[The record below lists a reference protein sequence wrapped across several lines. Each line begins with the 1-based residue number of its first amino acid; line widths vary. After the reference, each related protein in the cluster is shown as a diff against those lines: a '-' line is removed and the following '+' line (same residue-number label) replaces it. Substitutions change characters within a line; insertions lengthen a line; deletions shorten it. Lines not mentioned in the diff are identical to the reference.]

1 MSKDQMES
9 LPRWLVAL
17 GWCMRR
23 IPRGPRKFDYW
34 WWQLFR
40 RIGGGEPFDDQ
51 GGRDWPQNRTPFTVR
66 GRHGVVYVNELHSWT
81 GRWDYF
87 RGSYYQDD
95 IVFML
100 ENLVRKGDV
109 VVDAGANRAMI
120 TSLAG
125 RLVGPSGSV
134 YAFEPNPHLIPL
146 IEHDIKLNKFKNVKL
161 FHCGLSDREGSATIV
176 ADANPGLG
184 WVAIRRTAGAGRR
197 DMPSGSPR
205 ATTSW
210 ATWTRRGP

>member
-1 MSKDQMES
+1 M
-9 LPRWLVAL
+9 
-17 GWCMRR
+17 
-23 IPRGPRKFDYW
+23 
-34 WWQLFR
+34 
-40 RIGGGEPFDDQ
+40 
-51 GGRDWPQNRTPFTVR
+51 R

-100 ENLVRKGDV
+100 ESLVRRGDI

-134 YAFEPNPHLIPL
+134 YAFEPNPHLVPV
-146 IEHDIKLNKFKNVKL
+146 IEHHIKLNQFKNVKL
-161 FHCGLSDREGSATIV
+161 FNCGLSDREGSATIV

-184 WVAIRRTAGAGRR
+184 WVAIDGLPEGKEGYAIKLAKGDDILARPRSVAARDRQDGRGGA
-197 DMPSGSPR
+197 
-205 ATTSW
+205 
-210 ATWTRRGP
+210 